1 MISALLSA
9 AAQVLY
15 WLVMIRIV
23 ISFMPEFSS
32 YPWARWVANVTEPLL
47 APLRRALPPVR
58 IGAGY
63 IDFSPMVL
71 LLIVNLVLNAVRRL
85 L

>member
-9 AAQVLY
+9 AAQLLY

-23 ISFMPEFSS
+23 ISFMPEFSQ
-32 YPWARWVANVTEPLL
+32 YPWARWVTNVTEPLL
-47 APLRRALPPVR
+47 APIRRAIPPLR

-63 IDFSPMVL
+63 VDLSPMVL
-71 LLIVNLVLNAVRRL
+71 LLIANLVLNAVHRL
-85 L
+85 F